1 MNFFTY
7 VIALVCIAMSSLAQI
22 AMKYGMS
29 AGRAD
34 SSDLKSIYLQ
44 ALLNSYVWLGIGFYG
59 LSAVIWLW
67 VLTRLPVSVAYPMVS
82 LGFILTMLIGKFFL
96 YENVSWQA
104 ALGGALILIG
114 VTLIA
119 STHRI

>member
-7 VIALVCIAMSSLAQI
+7 AIALICIAMSSLAQI

-29 AGRAD
+29 AGHQD
-34 SSDLKSIYLQ
+34 SDIKSIYLQ
-44 ALLNSYVWLGIGFYG
+44 ALLNPYVWLGIGFYG

-67 VLTRLPVSVAYPMVS
+67 VLSRLPVSVAYPMVS
-82 LGFILTMLIGKFFL
+82 LGFVLTMLIGKFFL
-96 YENVSWQA
+96 QENISWQA
-104 ALGGALILIG
+104 AVGGALILIG

-119 STHRI
+119 SSHRS